1 MFKLLFFVLIS
12 QSCAGTPGKNISRNL
27 EDLQKSE
34 ESRVEQNWRTELKK
48 IFRIANLKRISEIF
62 VFASAENFRR
72 YFWEMEFR
80 LEFRCFFFNSIVWFN
95 VANWWLI
102 QNKSKSCCNMFWKN
116 CWISGCLFWSVWYRF
131 VQIFYENLVEFLTFL
146 LELRI
151 WHGEHLT
158 KFINS
163 LRKLQKEFGRRSLQ
177 IPRKFNAFFVKI
189 RPLFLPKML

>member
-1 MFKLLFFVLIS
+1 MQILREFLKYLCLLL
-12 QSCAGTPGKNISRNL
+12 P
-27 EDLQKSE
+27 
-34 ESRVEQNWRTELKK
+34 K
-48 IFRIANLKRISEIF
+48 IFEDIF
-62 VFASAENFRR
+62 ENSPKNSFKKWN
-72 YFWEMEFR
+72 FDWNSDV
-80 LEFRCFFFNSIVWFN
+80 FFFNSIVWFN

-131 VQIFYENLVEFLTFL
+131 VQIFYEYLVEFLTFL